1 MHDETEHIIER
12 PDDLTAAW
20 LTQAIG
26 AGAVADF
33 AVERIGTG
41 QMSECYRVRLT
52 YADAPAYHQAAT
64 PASSRPE
71 TVVLKVAASDPT
83 SRQTGLALG
92 LYEREVRFYR
102 DIAPR
107 LGGPL
112 APCYHAAINTSTG
125 AFDLLLG
132 DAGPAAVG
140 DELAGATV
148 EQAHLG
154 AAELARLQ
162 GPLLRD
168 GSLAET
174 PWLNREAPVSQT
186 MLAALYAGFLDR
198 YGDQIAPRHRMVCER
213 LVAAFDGYQALD
225 DQAQGLVH
233 GDYRLDNLLFGAADA
248 DRPLTVVDWQT
259 VARGPA
265 MTDLSYFLGIALP
278 APQRRE
284 HYDALLRS
292 YHETL
297 GPGAP
302 VTLADVTEGVR
313 RQSFFGVMMAI
324 VSSMLVERTERGDRL
339 FMTMLERHCD
349 HVLDT
354 DALAALPDAAVPE
367 PLRPSDDDESAHPP
381 TDEPLWSESWYA
393 DFADAAQGLGGWFRI
408 GLLANQRTALI
419 HVLLCGPDMPTVAV
433 DAQVPLPPD
442 PWVVRADAFEIG
454 HGAPEPL
461 RTYRVDV
468 RAQARSYQDPAAL
481 LRGEPGTP
489 VEMTMNLVWT
499 TVGTP
504 YTYRVTTRYEIPC
517 TVSGTVT
524 VGDIRYDVEAVPG
537 QRDHS
542 WGVRDWW
549 SMDWIWSALHLDDG
563 THLHGVNIRIPG
575 APAFSI
581 GYAQNSAWEL
591 PVIEVNNVEPREAF
605 AANGLPLNATVTF
618 TPIDITPD
626 ITADVRVCGHAP
638 VLLTADDGRASQFPR
653 VWATVE
659 TTDGRHGVGWLE
671 WNRNLRGPGSRPAD
685 ESG

>member
-339 FMTMLERHCD
+339 FLTMMDRHCS

-354 DALAALPDAAVPE
+354 GALEVLPTPSDLAALQPDPADEAAHTPG
-367 PLRPSDDDESAHPP
+367 
-381 TDEPLWSESWYA
+381 DEPLWNESWYW
-393 DFADAAQGLGGWFRI
+393 DFADEKQGVGGWIRL
-408 GLLANQRTALI
+408 GLIPNQKVAWINAL
-419 HVLLCGPDMPTVAV
+419 VCGPDIDTVALLDFHAPLPRNPNDIDSGGIRMV
-433 DAQVPLPPD
+433 HSATVPL
-442 PWVVRADAFEIG
+442 RQ
-454 HGAPEPL
+454 
-461 RTYRVDV
+461 YRVAV
-468 RAQARSYQDPAAL
+468 EGPARSFTDPAGL
-481 LRGEPGTP
+481 LHGEAGEPAHLAMDLTWNTGGIP
-489 VEMTMNLVWT
+489 FE
-499 TVGTP
+499 
-504 YTYRVTTRYEIPC
+504 YRIATRYEIPC
-517 TVSGTVT
+517 TVSGSITIGSQT
-524 VGDIRYDVEAVPG
+524 FSFDAVPG

-542 WGVRDWW
+542 HGVRDWW
-549 SMDWIWSALHLDDG
+549 SMDWVWSALHLQDG
-563 THLHGVNIRIPG
+563 THLHGVDLRLPDLPPVSVGYIQPPG
-575 APAFSI
+575 
-581 GYAQNSAWEL
+581 Q
-591 PVIEVNNVEPREAF
+591 PVIETTSVSTVAVL
-605 AANGLPLNATVTF
+605 ADNGLPLGTTLNF
-618 TPIDITPD
+618 EPGGIS
-626 ITADVRVCGHAP
+626 ADVEVLGNAP
-638 VLLTADDGRASQFPR
+638 VRLVSPDGRVSFFPR
-653 VWATVE
+653 AWVKVS
-659 TTDGRHGVGWLE
+659 TTDGRSGVGWIE
-671 WNRNLRGPGSRPAD
+671 WNRNQAASD
-685 ESG
+685 